1 MTWDEFCSLLTGL
14 SEKSPLARVV
24 QIRLENDP
32 KVLERFNSAQHRIR
46 SEWRARRKP
55 VKRTND
61 ELDDF
66 LREMEAAFASL

>member
-46 SEWRARRKP
+46 SEWRTKRKP